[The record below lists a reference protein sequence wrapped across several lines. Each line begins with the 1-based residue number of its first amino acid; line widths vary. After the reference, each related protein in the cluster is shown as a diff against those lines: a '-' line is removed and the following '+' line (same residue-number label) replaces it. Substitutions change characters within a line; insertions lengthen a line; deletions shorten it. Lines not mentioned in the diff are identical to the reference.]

1 MTHGQERAGSM
12 DSADA
17 TTEPARPAAAY
28 ETVEAAVRAQLSKA
42 LGGKRGILEAALPTI
57 AFTVSWIATE
67 QLRLSLIISIGAAV
81 ALLLVR
87 LAQRSTPQFVINS
100 LIGIG
105 IGAFLASRSGE
116 AKDVFLPGILYNAA
130 YAAGMLLSII
140 ARWPVVGFLVGA
152 ITGELSAWRNDPGMV
167 RLCSRLTWLLM
178 LPCLLRVV
186 VQLPLYYADQVAVL
200 GISKVVLGW
209 PLQVAALGAM
219 VWVLA
224 RGRTPIAPAP
234 GG

>member
-1 MTHGQERAGSM
+1 M